1 MINYIVFENRQEA
14 EFVNREFYKLSIGE
28 KINDGWS
35 QYMFSMYEHPNG
47 QLVALMING
56 DVIFP
61 MAVNPSPNPEKL
73 IDFLKKIGDIT
84 TEVETEEIRAKCFNG
99 SIIKVID
106 IIPAKTRERFKT
118 YEQMQADGWF
128 VESSEV

>member
-1 MINYIVFENRQEA
+1 
-14 EFVNREFYKLSIGE
+14 
-28 KINDGWS
+28 
-35 QYMFSMYEHPNG
+35 
-47 QLVALMING
+47 MING